1 MRAPLHALLMVALLP
16 VAAAVAAPD
25 QLPPEVAQAL
35 RNFRLSERGLS
46 VYVHE
51 LGSAAPLLAVRAD
64 TPRNPAST
72 MKLVTTLAALE
83 ILGPAY
89 TWKTEAYALA
99 PVRDGV
105 LDGDLYIKG
114 YGDPYM
120 VIEHFWRFLRAL
132 RKSGL
137 EEIRG
142 DLIIDQS
149 FFAPPDG
156 RSADFDRRP
165 LRAYNVQP
173 RALLV
178 NFQTVNIR
186 FFPQPGEQRLRI
198 VADPQPAHLTI
209 DNRVRLTR
217 GPCRGGARGL
227 SMQATAMDGGS
238 AENAGAAFRSTAMDG
253 GSAKIA
259 GAEFPLA
266 NRTDL
271 QKIVF
276 SGRYSPECGN
286 DQLYRVVAEGE
297 QYIHGVFKTVWTE
310 MGGRFAG
317 GVREG
322 TVPPEAQL
330 LHGAVSPPLAEVIR
344 VVNKYSNN
352 VMARQILLTLG
363 AEKYGAPATVDKGV
377 AVIREWLAQRG
388 LDFPELVIENGAGLS
403 RDERISARH
412 LGELLLKAWESPY
425 MPEFLASLPI
435 LATDGTLRLRHG
447 AGLAGRAH
455 LKTGSLNDV
464 RAQAGMVLD
473 DKGRRL
479 VVVILHNDARA
490 DIAGEAAQSALL
502 SWLSRRP

>member
-1 MRAPLHALLMVALLP
+1 MHTRMLVLLTVSLLWP
-16 VAAAVAAPD
+16 AAQAAAPAD
-25 QLPPEVAQAL
+25 TLPPEVVQAL

-51 LGSAAPLLAVRAD
+51 VGAPEPLLAVRAD

-72 MKLVTTLAALE
+72 MKLLTTLAALE
-83 ILGPAY
+83 TLGPAY

-114 YGDPYM
+114 YGDPYL

-132 RKSGL
+132 RKSGI

-142 DLIIDQS
+142 DLVLDQS
-149 FFAPPDG
+149 FFAAAAG
-156 RSADFDRRP
+156 RSADFDGRA
-165 LRAYNVQP
+165 LRAYNVLP

-186 FFPQPGEQRLRI
+186 FLPQPGAQRVRI
-198 VADPQPAHLTI
+198 VADPQPAQLAI
-209 DNRVRLTR
+209 DNRVRLAA

-227 SMQATAMDGGS
+227 GMQVASRAD
-238 AENAGAAFRSTAMDG
+238 F
-253 GSAKIA
+253 
-259 GAEFPLA
+259 
-266 NRTDL
+266 

-276 SGRYSPECGN
+276 SGRYSPDCGD

-310 MGGRFAG
+310 MGGRFEG

-322 TVPPEAQL
+322 LVPPAAQL
-330 LHGAVSPPLAEVIR
+330 LHSATSPPLAEIIR

-363 AEKYGAPATVDKGV
+363 AEKFGAPATVDKGV
-377 AVIREWLAQRG
+377 AAIQEWLAQRG
-388 LDFPELVIENGAGLS
+388 LDFPELVIENGSGLS
-403 RDERISARH
+403 REERISARH
-412 LGELLLKAWESPY
+412 LGQLLLKAWESPA

-435 LATDGTLRLRHG
+435 LATDGTQRLRHG
-447 AGLAGRAH
+447 GALAGRAH

-464 RAQAGMVLD
+464 RAQAGLVLD

-479 VVVILHNDARA
+479 VVVMLHNDARA
-490 DIAGEAAQSALL
+490 DTASEAAQSALL
-502 SWLSRRP
+502 AWVSRRP